1 MRKLKHDE
9 IPRPDP
15 EAVRHLAKH
24 PVCVVVDNVRSIYNV
39 GSLFRTSDAALVE
52 KIYLTGF
59 TGTPEHRALRKT
71 ALGAEETVA
80 WQHEPDVQAVV
91 RRLRGEGYTIAVLE
105 ITDTPSR
112 VSSLE
117 PTHFPLCLVVGNE
130 VSGVQDEVVALADL
144 ALEIPQYGAKQSLNV
159 AVAYG
164 VAVFGIVERYR
175 ALTERLGQAT
185 SEIAGKG

>member
-15 EAVRHLAKH
+15 SDVRHLTKH

-39 GSLFRTSDAALVE
+39 GSIFRTSDAALVE
-52 KIYLTGF
+52 KLYLTGF

-80 WQHEPDVQAVV
+80 WQHEGDVQAVV
-91 RRLRGEGYTIAVLE
+91 RRLRREGYTIAVLE

-112 VSSLE
+112 VSRLE
-117 PTHFPLCLVVGNE
+117 PAHFPLCLVVGNE

-164 VAVFGIVERYR
+164 VAVFGVVERYR
-175 ALTERLGQAT
+175 RLTGVP
-185 SEIAGKG
+185 G

>member
-15 EAVRHLAKH
+15 EAVRRLAKH

-52 KIYLTGF
+52 KIYLTGY

-80 WQHEPDVQAVV
+80 WEHEADVGAVL
-91 RRLRGEGYTIAVLE
+91 RRLHSEGYTIAVLE
-105 ITDTPSR
+105 ITDTPSM
-112 VSSLE
+112 VGALE
-117 PTHFPLCLVVGNE
+117 PAHFPLCLVVGNE
-130 VSGVQDEVVALADL
+130 VSGVQDDVVALADL

-159 AVAYG
+159 SVAYG
-164 VAVFGIVERYR
+164 VAVFGVVERYR
-175 ALTERLGQAT
+175 ALT
-185 SEIAGKG
+185 GKARK